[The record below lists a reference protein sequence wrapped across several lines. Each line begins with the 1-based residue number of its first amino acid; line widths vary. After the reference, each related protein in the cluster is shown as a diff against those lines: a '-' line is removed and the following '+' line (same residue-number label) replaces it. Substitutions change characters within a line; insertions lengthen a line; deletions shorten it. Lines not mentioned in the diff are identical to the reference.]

1 MKRKPTPINQA
12 KKLVLACENHGI
24 ETFCFFILGLPGETK
39 LAALKTIAYAL
50 RLDSTFVQFTIATPY
65 LGTGLR
71 RWAEKKGYLENKSL
85 KSLSSFKATMR
96 NEYMTTVE
104 IQWLWRL
111 AYVAWVLKPANLM
124 KRGLRRPA

>member
-1 MKRKPTPINQA
+1 MKRKPTPIKQVR
-12 KKLVLACENHGI
+12 KLVMACENYGI

-65 LGTGLR
+65 LGTDLR
-71 RWAEKKGYLENKSL
+71 KWAENKGYLENTSL

-96 NEYMTTVE
+96 NEYMTTAE

-111 AYVAWVLKPANLM
+111 AYAAWVLKPTNLM
-124 KRGLRRPA
+124 KRGLKRPG